1 MHSRHVLSFSRL
13 QTEDR
18 TAQGVAEQAHACHG
32 APVHIRFLNGDDA
45 PAFRLLRLEALRELP
60 EGFGAS
66 YAEVRDEPWA
76 AFDHSFRSEWT
87 SGDNVILG
95 AFQGPRLVGAVGLRR
110 WTREKQR
117 HKGYIWILFVEPGTR
132 GRGTGRR
139 LLGAAI
145 AYARDLEG
153 LQQIQLSVSEDGQAA
168 RSLYVACGFEPFGCE
183 RNALRIHD
191 RFVDL
196 QLMAL
201 HLGPDSR

>member
-1 MHSRHVLSFSRL
+1 MHSRQVLSSPRL
-13 QTEDR
+13 RTDDR
-18 TAQGVAEQAHACHG
+18 SAPDRAEQAYACQR
-32 APVHIRFLNGDDA
+32 APVHIRFLNEDDA

-60 EGFGAS
+60 EGFGAT
-66 YAEVRDEPWA
+66 YAEVRAEPWA
-76 AFDHSFRSEWT
+76 AFDLRFRNEWT

-95 AFQGPRLVGAVGLRR
+95 AFHGPRLVGAIGLRR

-132 GRGTGRR
+132 GQGTGRR
-139 LLGAAI
+139 LLGSAI

-183 RNALRIHD
+183 RNALKIHD

-201 HLGPDSR
+201 HLGKYSR